1 MIEWRNASS
10 RGRPGAEFGEEPR
23 AEAKRRQALG
33 SELGN
38 QEVREGLSGGAGGDE
53 TQQPGNVD
61 LSSRSDTSSWSW
73 HPGNTALII

>member
-38 QEVREGLSGGAGGDE
+38 QEVREGLSGGGGVVVE
-53 TQQPGNVD
+53 MR
-61 LSSRSDTSSWSW
+61 LSSQATW
-73 HPGNTALII
+73 I